1 MKKRH
6 ILAGLGFCFVLLLTW
21 SLVWPPSAQ
30 AATIKVDVRVEGPE
44 HTLVNVTDYAVNA
57 ELDYGF
63 TTAAAAFRQVLSD
76 ANIQYQAYPTYC
88 YFTEIDGY
96 RETRINDVYLGWSY
110 GLNGQ
115 PVDNKNK
122 DVKVKDGDSLTLYYG
137 DMRRAFPNYY
147 LKINDDA
154 SITLIFTYAGDN
166 ANWQQ
171 VEKEPL
177 AGATVYWDGQKYQ
190 TDAQGQVT
198 IDTAYTAGGVHRLN
212 VERYVPG
219 LTLASGEPCPNVL
232 RYAPDYT
239 VEFINFQDLS
249 YHRWAKDYIYNL
261 VYLGVIN
268 GVTKSSFD
276 PGANLTRAQLVKMLC
291 AIEGDDIDE
300 YRGYTVFYDVPVN
313 QWYAPYVNWAKE
325 NNVTQGISS
334 TEFGPDEP
342 ITRQDFVTMLYRYA
356 QQSGV
361 TLPDFAP
368 TTQFIDAATIS
379 DYAIESVAAMC
390 QAGIIQ
396 GYAEANQGYSFRPR
410 NFTSRAEGAKMLYLF
425 YELSK
430 K

>member
-171 VEKEPL
+171 VERSR
-177 AGATVYWDGQKYQ
+177 W
-190 TDAQGQVT
+190 
-198 IDTAYTAGGVHRLN
+198 
-212 VERYVPG
+212 PG
-219 LTLASGEPCPNVL
+219 LRFTGTGKSIRLTLKA
-232 RYAPDYT
+232 R
-239 VEFINFQDLS
+239 
-249 YHRWAKDYIYNL
+249 
-261 VYLGVIN
+261 
-268 GVTKSSFD
+268 
-276 PGANLTRAQLVKMLC
+276 
-291 AIEGDDIDE
+291 
-300 YRGYTVFYDVPVN
+300 
-313 QWYAPYVNWAKE
+313 
-325 NNVTQGISS
+325 
-334 TEFGPDEP
+334 
-342 ITRQDFVTMLYRYA
+342 
-356 QQSGV
+356 
-361 TLPDFAP
+361 
-368 TTQFIDAATIS
+368 
-379 DYAIESVAAMC
+379 
-390 QAGIIQ
+390 
-396 GYAEANQGYSFRPR
+396 
-410 NFTSRAEGAKMLYLF
+410 
-425 YELSK
+425 
-430 K
+430 